1 MIFYKNL
8 FISVILSVLLVL
20 IFMAVIMYNS
30 KKKQVYPPVFQ
41 PCPDY
46 YKTDSAGNCL
56 INAGVW
62 DSSKVPATSG
72 STSLSCSNVDFSGFK
87 NPGIGASSSLCTK
100 KKWAQDCQVTWDG
113 ITNNSAICY
122 N

>member
-8 FISVILSVLLVL
+8 FISVILSVLIIL
-20 IFMAVIMYNS
+20 IIMAVVMYNS

-46 YKTDSAGNCL
+46 FTTNANGNCV
-56 INAGVW
+56 INTGVW
-62 DSSKVPATSG
+62 DPAKVTGTSG
-72 STSLSCSNVDFSGFK
+72 KTNLSCTNVNFTDFK
-87 NPGIGASSSLCTK
+87 NPGTDSKSALCTK
-100 KKWAQDCQVTWDG
+100 KSWAQDCQVTWDG

>member
-8 FISVILSVLLVL
+8 FISVILSVLIIL
-20 IFMAVIMYNS
+20 IIMAVVMYNS
-30 KKKQVYPPVFQ
+30 KNKQVFPPVFQ

-46 YKTDSAGNCL
+46 FTTDAKGNCL
-56 INAGVW
+56 INTAVW
-62 DSSKVPATSG
+62 DPSKVTGTSG
-72 STSLSCSNVDFSGFK
+72 KTNISCTNANFSDLK
-87 NPGIGASSSLCTK
+87 NPGIGPTSGLCK
-100 KKWAQDCQVTWDG
+100 KKTWAQDCQVTWDG